1 MPGGSGTLPGG
12 RGDSV
17 GEASVQ
23 KRRRAPARDVAR
35 SSTSQLSGTSILF
48 PLFLFGTVTVVV
60 AGAPA
65 RVKLHVELSL
75 LSRFLIVLCLLLATQ
90 RMPLCYVESVTNIRP
105 RHTSIIRNTH
115 NCFWFERKRWY
126 VSIAGETKS
135 HQFTLSF
142 QPPRMTSLK
151 TLTIFIPSLS
161 APNMH

>member
-60 AGAPA
+60 AGAPV

-105 RHTSIIRNTH
+105 QHTSIIINTDSCIWFKRKGWYIPIDIKTQISFIYRTMLLLQNINYH
-115 NCFWFERKRWY
+115 SISFSPKYALTACF
-126 VSIAGETKS
+126 
-135 HQFTLSF
+135 
-142 QPPRMTSLK
+142 
-151 TLTIFIPSLS
+151 
-161 APNMH
+161 